1 MHMYMCTY
9 KVCMK
14 IGYIFTIKCTCIEHT
29 ISGYIPAD
37 SLTLAKLNKDSEDG
51 GTTSSQVKA
60 RKREVLVD
68 VGNQDN

>member
-1 MHMYMCTY
+1 MY
-9 KVCMK
+9 V
-14 IGYIFTIKCTCIEHT
+14 EHT

-37 SLTLAKLNKDSEDG
+37 SLTLAKLSKDSEDG

-68 VGNQDN
+68 AGNQDNGATPKECYQRKCTLG